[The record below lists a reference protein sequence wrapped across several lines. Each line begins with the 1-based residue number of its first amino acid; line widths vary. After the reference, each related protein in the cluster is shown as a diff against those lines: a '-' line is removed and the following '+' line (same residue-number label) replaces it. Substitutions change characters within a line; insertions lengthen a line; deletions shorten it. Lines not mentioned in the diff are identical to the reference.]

1 MPWGWAC
8 ECFYS
13 VPLVAWTFA
22 CGLRLAGNL
31 VFSPSP
37 RPAYPLTGVF
47 IVVRAFVSLNCLTR
61 AREIAANTW
70 EREQGSYLLKEGTV
84 AKWSREGD
92 LGRIPFSSEIQ
103 HTLRPFRKA
112 LGVVGPYLGWCICS
126 SQVGVLSTMTA
137 CSPGSLFWAP
147 ADVVTGLQCP
157 RHCGSDE
164 TNSQQLLSPVEEKGQ
179 HGHSLKGRV
188 SQSTSATLSRGEC
201 PTLALTGFSFFSF
214 FSGHITLRMVLI

>member
-1 MPWGWAC
+1 MFLKLIKGKIFALSPKPRPIWGLC
-8 ECFYS
+8 LRDGLVS
-13 VPLVAWTFA
+13 VFTVCLSL
-22 CGLRLAGNL
+22 CGLLLAAGEKPS
-31 VFSPSP
+31 VCPSP

-112 LGVVGPYLGWCICS
+112 LGVVGPYLG
-126 SQVGVLSTMTA
+126 
-137 CSPGSLFWAP
+137 
-147 ADVVTGLQCP
+147 
-157 RHCGSDE
+157 
-164 TNSQQLLSPVEEKGQ
+164 
-179 HGHSLKGRV
+179 
-188 SQSTSATLSRGEC
+188 
-201 PTLALTGFSFFSF
+201 
-214 FSGHITLRMVLI
+214 